1 MSLYAR
7 GYIDAVRF
15 IERTMWKPDFD
26 DLDAPDDR
34 EQYKRGWEDGLKHGA
49 RVAGTLIES
58 CLNGDVELPR
68 RENKNLR
75 LWKQLEAAGL

>member
-1 MSLYAR
+1 MSLYGQ
-7 GYIDAVRF
+7 GYIDALRF

-49 RVAGTLIES
+49 RVASYSLS
-58 CLNGDVELPR
+58 KLADA
-68 RENKNLR
+68 
-75 LWKQLEAAGL
+75 LEDALKMCAGEA